1 MESFQQGKEDLAAAN
16 RKFWNDHGREVF
28 KQQWVLDMSKKIS
41 DALSSSIQW
50 MGVRSR
56 SEGSSP
62 VKLLDYACGYGM
74 VSSTLLSQFDIIRGI
89 DISETSVASYNEMA
103 QQSGIPVE
111 QMHAV
116 QGSIPPPLENTLLA
130 TEGFFDFDLIAI
142 SMALHHIEDQA
153 GILSGLY
160 EHLRSGGVLV
170 VIDLA
175 PEAHSHHHAQD
186 GECGDHSDYHT
197 QHKARVQHIISNHR
211 GYGPEDMRDLLFKA
225 GFVPESFDYQLYPN
239 TSPHASN
246 IPEHGTCKNFS
257 MKPFFI
263 AKSAKV

>member
-1 MESFQQGKEDLAAAN
+1 MKQPPTFNSDY
-16 RKFWNDHGREVF
+16 GRELF
-28 KQQWVLDMSKKIS
+28 KQQWVLDMTKKIG
-41 DALSSSIQW
+41 DALSNSVQW
-50 MGVRSR
+50 MGVRGR
-56 SEGSSP
+56 SEGGSP
-62 VKLLDYACGYGM
+62 VKLLDYACGPGM
-74 VSSTLLSQFDIIRGI
+74 VSSTLLGQFDIIRGI

-130 TEGFFDFDLIAI
+130 TEEFFNFDLIVI

-160 EHLRSGGVLV
+160 ERLRSGGVLV

-175 PEAHSHHHAQD
+175 PGAHSLNHAHG
-186 GECGDHSDYHT
+186 GECGDHDEYHV
-197 QHKARVQHIISNHR
+197 QHKARVQHTISNHD
-211 GYGPEDMRDLLFKA
+211 GYGVEDMKNLLSKA

-239 TSPHASN
+239 TSPHVSN
-246 IPEHGTCKNFS
+246 ISEQDFGKIFS
-257 MKPFFI
+257 MKSFFI
-263 AKSAKV
+263 AKSAKE